1 MGKSALHEPLESMTE
16 AIGFDEQVRSLYSLE
31 AFADREI
38 GTALARL
45 YTYWEALPRTLHGLP
60 LAGDCQPKFAL
71 PADVAEQVCCL
82 ETTEDNPLNYIVRE
96 HAANPIPGFGSEL
109 VGKPLCDRP
118 ELDMDTTACAIEFLY
133 CKRERVAMYHEI
145 EQILS
150 GLKRHYTRIMLPVAN
165 DAGDVSH
172 IYFAMREVV
181 PVKRVTFHL
190 VDNF

>member
-1 MGKSALHEPLESMTE
+1 MHEPLESMTE

-31 AFADREI
+31 AFAEREK
-38 GTALARL
+38 GTVLGRL
-45 YTYWEALPRTLHGLP
+45 YTYWEALPRTSRGLP
-60 LAGDCQPKFAL
+60 LTKHCRPKSDMPPEL
-71 PADVAEQVCCL
+71 ADQVCCL

-109 VGKPLCDRP
+109 IGKPLCDRP

-150 GLKRHYTRIMLPVAN
+150 GLKRHYTRIMLPVED
-165 DAGDVSH
+165 DAGNVCQ
-172 IYFAMREVV
+172 IYFAMREMV
-181 PVKRVTFHL
+181 PAKRVTFHF
-190 VDNF
+190 VESS